1 MARAPK
7 VNTLAR
13 HLRIAEVSAEQI
25 RDAIVRANAHDLRS
39 VDRALDRVNTILK
52 GFGVEA
58 IEAERV
64 FDPYYQHIAL
74 LYVNLG
80 ETYQPTIYFN
90 TVSSTFN
97 VGSWGDWVEAN
108 DRRYRIR

>member
-25 RDAIVRANAHDLRS
+25 RDTILRANVNDPRA
-39 VDRALDRVNTILK
+39 VDRALDRVNAILK

-58 IEAERV
+58 IEADKV
-64 FDPYYQHIAL
+64 HDPYYQHIAL

-90 TVSSTFN
+90 TITSTFN